1 MRRTGNKLCLI
12 AMITATVALTA
23 CTPKGSVEQHTRH
36 YVYASD
42 DGFDPNFSTQK
53 ADTTRMMVPFFR
65 QFWDMGAKDKATGKS
80 RSDVQQRIQQF
91 HSQEFLNS
99 LRGTTQFAGTDYRS
113 KDLTPKNPGCW
124 LRRFLRF
131 ISMAMREDSKWIYH
145 NPLIVRILEAI
156 HPGVPGRKPG
166 FFRDQFFTGVSHKRQ
181 IE

>member
-1 MRRTGNKLCLI
+1 MRRSGSKLCLI
-12 AMITATVALTA
+12 AMIIATATLTA
-23 CTPKGSVEQHTRH
+23 CAPKGSVEQHTRH

-99 LRGTTQFAGTDYRS
+99 LQGTTQFAGTDYRS
-113 KDLTPKNPGCW
+113 KDLTPKKSR
-124 LRRFLRF
+124 LLADT
-131 ISMAMREDSKWIYH
+131 ISAVYLDGYE
-145 NPLIVRILEAI
+145 
-156 HPGVPGRKPG
+156 GR
-166 FFRDQFFTGVSHKRQ
+166 Q
-181 IE
+181 

>member
-99 LRGTTQFAGTDYRS
+99 LRGTTQFAGTDYRLS
-113 KDLTPKNPGCW
+113 
-124 LRRFLRF
+124 
-131 ISMAMREDSKWIYH
+131 
-145 NPLIVRILEAI
+145 LIHI
-156 HPGVPGRKPG
+156 
-166 FFRDQFFTGVSHKRQ
+166 
-181 IE
+181 